1 MQGDLLTQLLLPA
14 GLMFI
19 MFSLGVSLAVEDF
32 RRVFRYPRA
41 FGVGLLCHFILLPV
55 VGFLVVTAWGV
66 TGAMAVGFMLI
77 AACPTG
83 TTSNLLTYFGRGDV
97 ALAVSFTAVAGILSI
112 VTVPFILAA
121 SLEHFLGAARRV
133 DFPVVQVMAQ
143 ILLVMGIP
151 VAAGMALRA
160 RSPAFAKRWQQR
172 LGTFSALVFVA
183 IVVASVAKSWALF
196 AEHTG
201 RLAPLV
207 FSINV
212 AMMALGFFLSRL
224 ARVDLR
230 QSATVAIESSVQNA
244 ALAIVIGGSIL
255 KDDVMVLPGAIYGV
269 LMYFTGI
276 AFVFLM
282 RRFLPP
288 PGAAETVAARAA
300 LH

>member
-55 VGFLVVTAWGV
+55 VGFLVVSAWGV

-133 DFPVVQVMAQ
+133 DFPVVQVMGQ

-282 RRFLPP
+282 RRYLPP
-288 PGAAETVAARAA
+288 PGAAETAAARAA

>member
-19 MFSLGVSLAVEDF
+19 MFSLGVSLTVDDF
-32 RRVFRYPRA
+32 RRVFRFPRA
-41 FGVGLLCHFILLPV
+41 FAVGLVCHFILLPL
-55 VGFLVVTAWGV
+55 VGYFVVTAWGV

-97 ALAVSFTAVAGILSI
+97 ALAVSFTAVAGIVSI
-112 VTVPFILAA
+112 VTVPFILAW
-121 SLEHFLGAARRV
+121 SLEHFLGAGRRV
-133 DFPVVQVMAQ
+133 DFPVAQVMGQ
-143 ILLVMGIP
+143 ILIVMGIP
-151 VAAGMALRA
+151 VALGMWLRA
-160 RSPAFAKRWQQR
+160 KAPSFSRRWQPK
-172 LGTFSALVFVA
+172 LGTLSALIFLA
-183 IVVASVAKSWALF
+183 IVFASVAKHWAMFL
-196 AEHTG
+196 EHTP

-212 AMMALGFFLSRL
+212 VMMLLGFGLSRL

-244 ALAIVIGGSIL
+244 ALAIVIAGSIL
-255 KDDVMVLPGAIYGV
+255 KDDVMLLPGSIYGV

-276 AFVFLM
+276 AFVFVM
-282 RRFLPP
+282 RRFLPLRS
-288 PGAAETVAARAA
+288 AAESAAARAA

>member
-133 DFPVVQVMAQ
+133 DFPVVQVMGQ

-288 PGAAETVAARAA
+288 PGAAETAAARAA

>member
-41 FGVGLLCHFILLPV
+41 FGVGLFCHFVLLPV

-97 ALAVSFTAVAGILSI
+97 ALAVSFTAVAGIVSI

-212 AMMALGFFLSRL
+212 AMMALGFILSRL

-288 PGAAETVAARAA
+288 PGAAETAAARAA